1 MRANR
6 RRDTAPELRL
16 RRALH
21 RRGHRYRVDHQP
33 LPGLR
38 RRADVVFTRWRVAV
52 FVDGCFWHG
61 CPAHGTQPRANADYW
76 RAKIDRNVERD
87 RETDDLLVEAGWS
100 VVRVWEHVSTESAV
114 ERIEVALTQIRFDA
128 TGAD

>member
-1 MRANR
+1 
-6 RRDTAPELRL
+6 
-16 RRALH
+16 
-21 RRGHRYRVDHQP
+21 
-33 LPGLR
+33 
-38 RRADVVFTRWRVAV
+38 VVFTRWRVAV

>member
-1 MRANR
+1 
-6 RRDTAPELRL
+6 
-16 RRALH
+16 
-21 RRGHRYRVDHQP
+21 
-33 LPGLR
+33 
-38 RRADVVFTRWRVAV
+38 VVFTRWRVAV

-61 CPAHGTQPRANADYW
+61 CPDHGTQPRANADYW

-114 ERIEVALTQIRFDA
+114 HRVEVALTQVRSD
-128 TGAD
+128 TPGAD